1 MLDETIGFDLR
12 KYQRAIVFL
21 FLSSFIVFQPILKYF
36 EYVLDFQRINF
47 SFFIVF
53 LFSMYLISISRDITN
68 RYSFNLFL
76 SFWILIFVS
85 GIQIISMPWAIY
97 YGLEGSIDY
106 LKVISK
112 TLFCYWMFWFS
123 GLHIKSMLDSR
134 NARVFFTA
142 SWILT
147 LALIFVSAL
156 NNDIFRLILEGEPI
170 YLMLADCFAVL
181 SIFMLIYNKKF
192 DLLIILLSSLA
203 LFALWSR
210 ASLYSFL
217 IIIILYMFKEH
228 RLKTLLLLLL
238 GIYFLDSFLMFKED
252 RMFVI
257 IFGGFDTSQSIRE
270 KFFHM
275 GLNEIKMVWPFG
287 NFMGDVN
294 SNYGRV
300 GTYIHSYLSFLRQ
313 FGLIPFLALSVLVIT
328 CYFKIIRLW
337 LFNGNRNINFL
348 FYFTTFILVEILFA
362 RSYLHSFLWMGLS
375 GISMINNK
383 E

>member
-217 IIIILYMFKEH
+217 ISKLPS
-228 RLKTLLLLLL
+228 L
-238 GIYFLDSFLMFKED
+238 
-252 RMFVI
+252 
-257 IFGGFDTSQSIRE
+257 
-270 KFFHM
+270 
-275 GLNEIKMVWPFG
+275 
-287 NFMGDVN
+287 
-294 SNYGRV
+294 
-300 GTYIHSYLSFLRQ
+300 
-313 FGLIPFLALSVLVIT
+313 
-328 CYFKIIRLW
+328 
-337 LFNGNRNINFL
+337 
-348 FYFTTFILVEILFA
+348 
-362 RSYLHSFLWMGLS
+362 
-375 GISMINNK
+375 
-383 E
+383 